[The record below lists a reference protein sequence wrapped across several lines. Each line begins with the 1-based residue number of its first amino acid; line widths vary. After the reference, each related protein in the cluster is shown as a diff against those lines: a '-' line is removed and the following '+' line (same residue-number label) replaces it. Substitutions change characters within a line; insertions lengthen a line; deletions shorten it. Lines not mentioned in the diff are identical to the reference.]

1 MLSILMLRRGR
12 EEVFGKNLF
21 SDPAWDI
28 LLELYAAHLGRR
40 TISITELAAEIGLPQ
55 STVSRWVDV
64 LAENGIVDAPCT
76 PREAINLT
84 DCGTAGME
92 RLAGHW
98 SSAFLSI

>member
-28 LLELYAAHLGRR
+28 LLEVYAAHLGQR
-40 TISITELAAEIGLPQ
+40 TLSTADLAAEIGLPE
-55 STVSRWVDV
+55 STVTRWVDV
-64 LAENGIVDAPCT
+64 LAEHGIIDLPGTHHEV
-76 PREAINLT
+76 INLT
-84 DCGTAGME
+84 DYGAAGME

-98 SSAFLSI
+98 GSAFLSI